1 MLKELLEAWEDFEPR
16 GRNYFQNGPQVSA
29 LRVRFMTPSTE
40 TQIFDVLYCTGEP
53 VYMYSMLDK
62 AE

>member
-40 TQIFDVLYCTGEP
+40 TWKPDVLHRRADLHVTDVRQG
-53 VYMYSMLDK
+53 
-62 AE
+62 